1 MPTGLWHEAKPTW
14 NTRFNYLVIK
24 LPLYLVLG
32 GYDPACVGRDMP
44 GASLGHES
52 LILAGRSVALPGFAA
67 NDSAGL

>member
-1 MPTGLWHEAKPTW
+1 
-14 NTRFNYLVIK
+14 
-24 LPLYLVLG
+24 LYLVLG